1 MLEIE
6 AKIKISEEEKENLI
20 KKLGKPK
27 FYKQENVFFG
37 LEDKIIR
44 HRTLDNG
51 ILLTIKGKNEPCDF
65 NKREE
70 TEIELPYNHEVI
82 KLLFEVI
89 GLKKLLTYEKQRA
102 NYKINRC
109 TVSLDILTIGNYVE
123 IEGQEEDISKTINFL
138 GLEKYPIE
146 KRSYFEMLGGENGLH

>member
-1 MLEIE
+1 MKEIE

-20 KKLGKPK
+20 NLLGKPK

-37 LEDKIIR
+37 FDGKIIR

-51 ILLTIKGKNEPCDF
+51 ILLTIKGKNELCDF

-70 TEIELPYNHEVI
+70 TEIKLPYNHLEI
-82 KLLFEVI
+82 QLLFEVI

-102 NYKINRC
+102 DYKINSC
-109 TVSLDILTIGNYVE
+109 TVSLDVLTIGNYVE
-123 IEGQEEDISKTINFL
+123 IEGKEEDITKTINFL
-138 GLEKYPIE
+138 GLNEFPIE